1 MKIPDKADWE
11 EAWTGLDE
19 ASAFQNFYG
28 KTLKEAL
35 RLFED
40 CALIYQEDLV
50 YMPETAFKYYVR
62 AYIHYLASERS
73 RGDSDGAN
81 CFIGLMKTRLR
92 DHPNWLSGSW
102 RQIELVLRR
111 IADHQ
116 EDFFDAKH
124 SIYGDFR
131 KKVESLIEQQAKAQH
146 GEDGKAQPAIS

>member
-1 MKIPDKADWE
+1 MKIPDKGDWE
-11 EAWTGLDE
+11 EAWMGLDE

-35 RLFED
+35 QLFED

-50 YMPETAFKYYVR
+50 YMPEHAFKYYVR
-62 AYIHYLASERS
+62 AYIYYLASERS
-73 RGDSDGAN
+73 RGDSDAAN
-81 CFIGLMKTRLR
+81 CFIGLLNERLR

-102 RQIELVLRR
+102 CQIEPVLRK

-116 EDFFDAKH
+116 EDFFDAKR

-131 KKVESLIEQQAKAQH
+131 KKVERVIEKQDKAQH
-146 GEDGKAQPAIS
+146 DEDGKALPGIV